1 MRVCPVNNEGGV
13 KLPPAKG
20 RAPKR
25 RSTRRRFKGRS
36 PLPSSSFPELQPSA
50 RVLLGPGPSNI
61 HPRVMKA
68 MLSPMVGHLDPDFV
82 KVMEDIKK
90 MLRIVFST
98 GNEITFPVSGT
109 GSAGMQTVM
118 TNLIEAGDEVV
129 VGTAGVFGA
138 RMVEVATRLGA
149 KIHHVDAEWG
159 RIVEPERIEQALKGA
174 KAPKLVAIVH
184 AETSTGIHQ
193 PIEEI
198 SKMAHAHGALMAA
211 DGVTSLGCVPLE
223 IDAWQ
228 IDACYSCTQKGIG
241 APPGLSP
248 VTFSPRAMEIVR
260 KRKTPCTSWYFDLSL
275 IEKYWGPDRVYHH
288 TAPITMNYALYEAL
302 RIVVEEGPE
311 KRFGRHRANAAALQ
325 AGIEGMGLSLAAQE
339 GYRVPQLTPVAVPPG
354 IEEAR
359 VRAQLLEKF
368 NVEIGAGLGP
378 LKGKVWRIGLMG
390 ESCKRE
396 NVMLILSALETIL
409 ESMGFEIARG
419 KSLAAADRAYSGS
432 AA

>member
-1 MRVCPVNNEGGV
+1 M
-13 KLPPAKG
+13 A
-20 RAPKR
+20 
-25 RSTRRRFKGRS
+25 
-36 PLPSSSFPELQPSA
+36 SSSFPELQPSA

-68 MLSPMVGHLDPDFV
+68 MLSPMVGHLDPDFIR
-82 KVMEDIKK
+82 VMDDIKK
-90 MLRIVFST
+90 MLRIVFQT
-98 GNEITFPVSGT
+98 TNEITFPVSGT

-118 TNLIEAGDEVV
+118 ANLIEAGDEVV
-129 VGTAGVFGA
+129 IGTAGVFGT

-149 KIHHVDAEWG
+149 RIHRVDAEWG
-159 RIVEPERIEQALKGA
+159 RIVEPALMEKAITTA
-174 KAPKLVAIVH
+174 KSPKLVAIVH
-184 AETSTGIHQ
+184 AETSTGIDQ

-198 SKMAHAHGALMAA
+198 SKMAHAHGALMAIDA
-211 DGVTSLGCVPLE
+211 VTSLGCSPLE
-223 IDAWQ
+223 IDGWQ

-248 VTFSPRAMEIVR
+248 VTFSARAMEVVR

-302 RIVVEEGPE
+302 RIVVEEGLE
-311 KRFGRHRANAAALQ
+311 ARFKRHRGNAAALQ
-325 AGIEGMGLSLAAQE
+325 AGIEGMGLGLAAQA
-339 GYRVPQLTPVAVPPG
+339 GFRLPQLTTVAVPSG
-354 IEEAR
+354 IDEAK

-368 NVEIGAGLGP
+368 NIEIGAGLGP

-390 ESCKRE
+390 ESCKRQ

-409 ESMGFEIARG
+409 ESMGFELARG
-419 KSLAAADRAYSGS
+419 KSLAAADRAYDGS